1 MTFTGG
7 PNSRDAFDPFFLRT
21 AANFARPCGPTKT
34 TIVNAITGTATLLHP
49 ANVGTTPAFPSPE
62 GRMPSCFCPS
72 GDREVQMLEN
82 TIGLERHRGMA
93 VGLLLSAMPRP
104 TRCQQSQQI
113 VRFSKSPDALTIA
126 GFHPWSNEDP
136 FGDDTALEKAG
147 DPCRARTC
155 DNLLRR
161 QVLYPAELRGRL
173 VEAVASGNSQ
183 ASINASRAACG

>member
-1 MTFTGG
+1 MLST
-7 PNSRDAFDPFFLRT
+7 RFFWRT

-34 TIVNAITGTATLLHP
+34 TIVNAITGNATLLHP

-104 TRCQQSQQI
+104 TRCQHSQRM
-113 VRFSKSPDALTIA
+113 VGFGKSPDALRLPVFILGQMKTHSWTIQR
-126 GFHPWSNEDP
+126 WK
-136 FGDDTALEKAG
+136 KAG